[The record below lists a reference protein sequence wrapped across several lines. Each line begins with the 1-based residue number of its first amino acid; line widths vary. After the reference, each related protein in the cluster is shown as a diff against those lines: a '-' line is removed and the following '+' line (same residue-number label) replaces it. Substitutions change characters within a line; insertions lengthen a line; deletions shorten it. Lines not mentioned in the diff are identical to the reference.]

1 VAVSKTTIIEAV
13 GVAGSGGSRVEY
25 PWEPK
30 TWYLIRDDC
39 PYLDVLIRGFPAQAK
54 GDTKLEDLSE
64 TARDG
69 AKWQRWNL
77 ETELARQRRLG
88 EMSLALKVPKDC
100 TLRCYVVP
108 TSLLSYRDVIA
119 MVEDIEAELGVDAAW
134 DTITE
139 RPDRSWSRRS
149 EGGRLATP
157 TKLVGLVDDELRA
170 AFAVRRDPFSELG
183 PQSRRGLPLAENA
196 VVSHWA
202 MRRHGQ
208 LRESAASVATELK
221 SLRSKGA
228 RRNPE
233 GRQKRIAEET
243 TRLVALERKITDLTG
258 ALARLSDDLELMTV
272 VFPSPVFQ
280 RDYRLRQLLR
290 AFAPRISEALSSVE
304 SSRSHFPPVF
314 LNDLWELWGAI
325 WLVKEFRRLGFEGTC
340 STDTANLLKSCSWHL
355 KRDGIEVDLDY
366 EPEPVFVDYDRLP
379 AAHDRDM
386 PALEWAARN
395 QDNDVNRPFFGT
407 ELRCSPDYIIRITVS
422 EAKSKT
428 LMVGDACLASARHHG
443 RGPDKSGAKPYTV
456 ENYRRTLGWATE
468 KQIVR
473 CHPMGG
479 FVVFPSPATAWEGFQ
494 RLPGAGDCTLLC
506 PSPQGDPEASRRLE
520 NLLCVLVPEI
530 RQQEADSYGIAS

>member
-1 VAVSKTTIIEAV
+1 MSKTTIIEAV
-13 GVAGSGGSRVEY
+13 GVAGSDGSRVEY
-25 PWEPK
+25 AWDPT
-30 TWYLIRDDC
+30 TWYLIRDDY
-39 PYLDVLIRGFPAQAK
+39 PYLDILIRGFPAQAK
-54 GDTKLEDLSE
+54 GDTKLENLSE
-64 TARDG
+64 SARDG
-69 AKWQRWNL
+69 ANWQRWNL

-88 EMSLALKVPKDC
+88 EMSLSLKVPKDC

-139 RPDRSWSRRS
+139 RPDRSWSRRN

-157 TKLVGLVDDELRA
+157 TQLVGLVDEELRA

-202 MRRHGQ
+202 LRRHGH
-208 LRESAASVATELK
+208 LRESAGLVATEIK
-221 SLRSKGA
+221 SFQSKGA
-228 RRNPE
+228 RRNPL
-233 GRQKRIAEET
+233 GRQKKIAEEI
-243 TRLVALERKITDLTG
+243 TRLVALERRIADLTG
-258 ALARLSDDLELMTV
+258 ALARLSDELELMTV

-314 LNDLWELWGAI
+314 LNDLWELWGAV
-325 WLVKEFRRLGFEGTC
+325 WLVKEFRRLGFEGTR

-355 KRDGIEVDLDY
+355 ERDGIEVDIDY
-366 EPEPVFVDYDRLP
+366 EAEPVFVDYDRLP

-407 ELRCSPDYIIRITVS
+407 ELRCSPDYIIRIT
-422 EAKSKT
+422 EAKSRT
-428 LMVGDACLASARHHG
+428 LMVGDACLASAGHHG

-456 ENYRRTLGWATE
+456 ESYRRTLGWATE

-479 FVVFPSPATAWEGFQ
+479 FVVFPSPATAWEGFH

-506 PSPQGDPEASRRLE
+506 PSPQGDQEASRRLE
-520 NLLCVLVPEI
+520 NLLFVLVPEI
-530 RQQEADSYGIAS
+530 RQRGADCYGIAS